1 MEHIN
6 ANPKPFAH
14 GKKADSLLMDESEQK
29 SPRKL
34 AGSIRH
40 RLMLLVD
47 EFAHAD
53 RIFFENAVALA
64 EEAHQGQYRRPMDTY
79 YKPVPYI
86 VHPMRVALILLE
98 EVEIKDMIY
107 LTSAILHDVI
117 ESNREKYTVAMME
130 AKFGRPI
137 AMMCSILTKPEIDD
151 FVSDEEA
158 EARLATY
165 YKRLEQAGVG
175 ARIVK
180 LADRLDSVRE
190 AIEWSD
196 RATQERYLAETKAA
210 YVPFAEATDSY
221 LHEELVTACEE
232 LEALL
237 AQPPGTASK
246 TDNTVSQSDSG
257 VSESDSGAPVAE
269 LTPAERLAAALAAE
283 ENAQRASEN
292 IPEEDS

>member
-1 MEHIN
+1 
-6 ANPKPFAH
+6 
-14 GKKADSLLMDESEQK
+14 
-29 SPRKL
+29 
-34 AGSIRH
+34 
-40 RLMLLVD
+40 MLLVD

-53 RIFFENAVALA
+53 RIFFQNAVALA

-86 VHPMRVALILLE
+86 VHPMRVVLILLE
-98 EVEIKDMIY
+98 ELEIKDMIY
-107 LTSAILHDVI
+107 LTSAMLHDVI

-130 AKFGRPI
+130 SKFGRPI

-158 EARLATY
+158 EARLVTY
-165 YKRLEQAGVG
+165 YRRLEQAGVG

-190 AIEWSD
+190 AIEWTD
-196 RATQERYLAETKAA
+196 RPTQERYLAETKAA

-221 LHEELVTACEE
+221 LHEELMSACEE
-232 LEALL
+232 LEAIL
-237 AQPPGTASK
+237 AQPPGTASR
-246 TDNTVSQSDSG
+246 TDASAGLDGGAGFANSG
-257 VSESDSGAPVAE
+257 AGEELGANSGAPIGE

-283 ENAQRASEN
+283 EQAQRAA
-292 IPEEDS
+292 EDDAESGSI